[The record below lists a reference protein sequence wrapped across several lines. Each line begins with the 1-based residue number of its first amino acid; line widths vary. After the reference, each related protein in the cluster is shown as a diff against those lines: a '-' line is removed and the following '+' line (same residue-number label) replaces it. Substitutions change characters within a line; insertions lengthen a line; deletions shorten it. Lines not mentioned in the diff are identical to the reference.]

1 MNTTSIKSQSRKR
14 RLLIYCGLAIV
25 LGGLYLLHASMI
37 GASCSS
43 DTRRISSPSSTD
55 YATVQDTVC
64 DNLGGSDVV
73 TLSVHTSS
81 DDSPIFV
88 FDPSSFS
95 APIDVRWINAT
106 TIDVTVERVQLVRKQ
121 IYDLNGISIRY
132 HIGAVGEPVER
143 LVPKQSSGGV

>member
-1 MNTTSIKSQSRKR
+1 MTAISIRSQSRKR
-14 RLLIYCGLAIV
+14 TLLIYVGLVIV

-37 GASCSS
+37 AASCSS
-43 DTRRISSPSSTD
+43 DARRIISPGGKD
-55 YATVQDTVC
+55 YAIVVDTAC

-73 TLSVHTSS
+73 TLFVHTSS
-81 DDSPIFV
+81 GDSPIFV

-95 APIDVRWINAT
+95 APIVVRWINTA
-106 TIDVTVERVQLVRKQ
+106 TIDVTVDRVQLVQKQ

-143 LVPKQSSGGV
+143 LVPQGP